1 MRLGILDK
9 ARKGYQ
15 IKSVVR
21 PQAGYYGYPHRAEG
35 FDWSRE
41 AGLRYDNGIV
51 FAAISWAIKSLCEV
65 DLVHERKVGDAYEEV
80 PNSPIIDLLEN
91 PNGWYDYPAMLSG
104 WVISELAGRGG
115 MSWTYKHRSS
125 SGKLVALEYVPH
137 FVVRPWTAP
146 SSGNF
151 LDCWKIATQA
161 GNLDVEPQDM
171 LVQRFGPINPLRPQ
185 LSVGPLEAV
194 LMDIGT
200 DKQAASYTATLL
212 RNVGVTP
219 HLISPAMKDLQGVEI
234 EFGQAQADQ
243 IEAKWSEKI
252 TGENRGRPLVMTL
265 PVNVD
270 ALGFSPEDMNLE
282 ALRNV
287 SEERV
292 CAALGIPPLV
302 LNLGTGLEQTNNRAS
317 AEAAAVAAAR
327 SFTLP
332 YMRLKAKQL
341 TRDLI
346 PELGEPGDRIRFRIE
361 DISALMADDTD
372 EAKRDEIACGG
383 PWQTVNEIRE
393 RRGLPPIEDGDDLR
407 SGKAQTAK
415 PGANTGQDG
424 PDTTD
429 DEQDNA

>member
-35 FDWSRE
+35 FDWNRE

-65 DLVHERKVGDAYEEV
+65 DLVHERLKSDGSYEPV
-80 PNSPIIDLLEN
+80 KDSPIIDLLEN
-91 PNGWYDYPAMLSG
+91 PNGWYDLPALMSG
-104 WVISELAGRGG
+104 WIISELAGRGG
-115 MSWTYKHRSS
+115 MSWTYKHRSG
-125 SGKLVALEYVPH
+125 SGKLVGLEYIPH
-137 FVVRPWTAP
+137 FVVRPWTNP
-146 SSGNF
+146 DSDNF
-151 LDCWKIATQA
+151 LDSWKVSTQ
-161 GNLDVEPQDM
+161 GGYLDVKPEDM

-200 DKQAASYTATLL
+200 DKQAASYTASLL

-219 HLISPAMKDLQGVEI
+219 HLISPAIKDLQGVEI

-252 TGENRGRPLVMTL
+252 TGENRGRPLIMPI
-265 PVNVD
+265 PVSVES
-270 ALGFSPEDMNLE
+270 LSFSPQDMNLE

-292 CAALGIPPLV
+292 CAALGIPPVV
-302 LNLGTGLEQTNNRAS
+302 LNLGTGLQQSNNRAS

-341 TRDLI
+341 TRDLV
-346 PELGEPGDRIRFRIE
+346 PELGNPGDRIRFRIE
-361 DISALMADDTD
+361 DISALMADDMD

-393 RRGLPPIEDGDDLR
+393 RRGLPPIEEGDDLR
-407 SGKAQTAK
+407 SGKAQAAK
-415 PGANTGQDG
+415 PGDPGQDG
-424 PDTTD
+424 QDKTD
-429 DEQDNA
+429 DQKDNA